1 MDSRWLLRLAALVCC
16 VGIGAGSS
24 SARALEPRE
33 GPSARTGLPRR
44 AEGASGA
51 AVAPRAPAAPR
62 AAVAPQAGAVSLQ
75 DRGLAGGNGGA
86 GLAAEDEDDD
96 LLKLLEEAAEDDA
109 AEEPVEEP
117 DPMEEPDA
125 LEPLDEDSLEALLEE
140 PGEEPAEEPAM
151 DELPSIE
158 EPGMD
163 ELPSIEE
170 PAPPPAPR
178 RPNGGIGRPAPGPAT
193 PPPAVTPRSAQPRRG
208 ALPVRE
214 GDALAEVA
222 HSESLRKDQ
231 ARELIRMAQYLRE
244 RGELIA
250 AEGRLEQAL
259 RLDPMNEDAQ
269 LLLSDVRMLLGDTS
283 GEVPGFARWV
293 RDEQIVRQDQAVTE
307 IRRLVREG
315 AQHRDSKDHDRA
327 IERFERAIDGIRNFP
342 FNLDL
347 DQDLKQAQS
356 LLETTKEEK
365 RVYDEQERQRFLR
378 MVNDTR
384 RAQADNDLSYMQ
396 NQIGM
401 LRRKAEIAEKE
412 GSFDRAITY
421 YERILTIQPN
431 DDEIAHR
438 LRAVKERRHVMRMSE
453 LLQASIDNYE
463 LAVVGIEESSVVYQQ
478 IFRYPEAREWLRIS
492 PKVVSIEEEIGAT
505 ESTMEKEIRRKLEDK
520 YEIGFEE
527 GVALKD
533 ALSALQSISGV
544 NFVLNKE
551 GAEQADTTVTLP
563 RFPDLPLR
571 NVLNL
576 ILEAAGQDLTHAI
589 REGAVVIGTKESLK
603 QKTYLRFYE
612 IHDLIRVPPDYPA
625 PPVALDELMA
635 ARTGA
640 GAGLM
645 LDAAADDRPTG
656 KLPKDILLDLLRKS
670 LGDGTEEAQ
679 GISMLSGKLA
689 ARTTLENHLKLAK
702 LLDQFRESAGMM
714 VTVESRFLDIQ
725 DNFLEEIGVDFGS
738 PNSTFLPNSIPDIDG
753 SGTSIAPGYEY
764 ISPDGMNDVRIA
776 SIGNLSQPI
785 GTRVNPFNISSEG
798 GGAFQLN
805 VLKAE
810 RYQIE
815 AILTAVAKEQEIRR
829 LNSPRVTAFNGQ
841 VAHTLVVNQAA
852 YIQDLEVNQTG
863 VIPVINPV
871 IDVLNSG
878 AILEVRPTIG
888 YDRKYVVL
896 EIQPTLAEQL
906 DSDVAILNLSGN
918 FTVVP
923 VELPVLSV
931 TKIRT
936 SVTVPDG
943 GTVLVGGLKRE
954 IANKAQ
960 IGIPGLMNIP
970 ILNLLSGRKGVS
982 QLRSNLFVLINAKV
996 TIVREEEARLF
1007 GT

>member
-1 MDSRWLLRLAALVCC
+1 MDSRWLLRLAALVGC
-16 VGIGAGSS
+16 VGL
-24 SARALEPRE
+24 SAWLVSTHALEPE
-33 GPSARTGLPRR
+33 AGLHLKDLKVG
-44 AEGASGA
+44 ES
-51 AVAPRAPAAPR
+51 
-62 AAVAPQAGAVSLQ
+62 SLNDQ
-75 DRGLAGGNGGA
+75 GLYPGGNGGA
-86 GLAAEDEDDD
+86 GLAEEEDD
-96 LLKLLEEAAEDDA
+96 LLKLLEES
-109 AEEPVEEP
+109 AEEEPTEEP
-117 DPMEEPDA
+117 A
-125 LEPLDEDSLEALLEE
+125 
-140 PGEEPAEEPAM
+140 PAEEPESA
-151 DELPSIE
+151 PAE

-163 ELPSIEE
+163 ELPAVEDPAAEPAEEAAEPAEDAGKAELPALKE
-170 PAPPPAPR
+170 PAPTPPPPPR
-178 RPNGGIGRPAPGPAT
+178 KTAGGIGRPAPREVA
-193 PPPAVTPRSAQPRRG
+193 PPGALPRRSA
-208 ALPVRE
+208 APVRE
-214 GDALAEVA
+214 GDALADVA
-222 HSESLRKDQ
+222 LTESLRKDQ
-231 ARELIRMAQYLRE
+231 ARELVRMAQYLRE
-244 RGELIA
+244 RGELLA
-250 AEGRLEQAL
+250 AESRLEQAL
-259 RLDPMNEDAQ
+259 QLEPMNEEAQ
-269 LLLSDVRMLLGDTS
+269 LLLSDVRLLLGDTS
-283 GEVPGFARWV
+283 GEVPGFAKWLK
-293 RDEQIVRQDQAVTE
+293 EEELVRQDQAVTE
-307 IRRLVREG
+307 IRRLIRE
-315 AQHRDSKDHDRA
+315 AAHYREAKDYDKA
-327 IERFERAIDGIRNFP
+327 IERLERAVDGIRNFP

-347 DQDLKQAQS
+347 DQDLKQAES
-356 LLETTKEEK
+356 LLATVKEEK
-365 RVYDEQERQRFLR
+365 RAFDEEERQKFLK

-384 RAQADNDLSYMQ
+384 AAEAANDLRYVE
-396 NQIGM
+396 NQIRM
-401 LRRKAEIAEKE
+401 LRRKAEIAENE
-412 GSFDRAITY
+412 GAFDRAITY
-421 YERILTIQPN
+421 YDRILTIQPN
-431 DDEIAHR
+431 NDEIRER
-438 LRAVKERRHVMRMSE
+438 LGAVKERRHVTEMAA
-453 LLQASIDNYE
+453 LLQSSIDNYE

-478 IFRYPEAREWLRIS
+478 IFRYPEAQEWLRIS

-505 ESTMEKEIRRKLEDK
+505 ESSLEKELRRKLEDK

-563 RFPDLPLR
+563 RFPDLPLK

-576 ILEAAGQDLTHAI
+576 ILEAAGEDFTYAI

-612 IHDLIRVPPDYPA
+612 ISDLIRVPPDFPA
-625 PPVALDELMA
+625 PPVALDELMSKD
-635 ARTGA
+635 A
-640 GAGLM
+640 GAAGLA
-645 LDAAADDRPTG
+645 LDVSAEERPTG

-670 LGDGTEEAQ
+670 LGEGAEGAE
-679 GISMLSGKLA
+679 GISMMSGKLA
-689 ARTTLENHLKLAK
+689 ARTTLENHLKLAA
-702 LLDQFRESAGMM
+702 LLDQFRASSGMM

-738 PNSTFLPNSIPDIDG
+738 ANSTFLPNSIPDIDG
-753 SGTSIAPGYEY
+753 AGTSIAPGYEY
-764 ISPDGMNDVRIA
+764 ISPDGENNVRIA

-785 GTRVNPFNISSEG
+785 GTEVNPFNISSEG

-815 AILTAVAKEQEIRR
+815 AILTGVAKEQEIRR

-954 IANKAQ
+954 ISNKSQ
-960 IGIPGLMNIP
+960 IGIPGFLDLP
-970 ILNLLSGRKGVS
+970 ILNLISGRKGVS